1 MQTIEESAKQLLT
14 ATQFFIN
21 HSVKGLIES
30 GKVQKDDEERLM
42 LAFMALMAEEVQ
54 EFKQEFNRTLESP
67 QAESNVFSY

>member
-21 HSVKGLIES
+21 HSIKGLIES